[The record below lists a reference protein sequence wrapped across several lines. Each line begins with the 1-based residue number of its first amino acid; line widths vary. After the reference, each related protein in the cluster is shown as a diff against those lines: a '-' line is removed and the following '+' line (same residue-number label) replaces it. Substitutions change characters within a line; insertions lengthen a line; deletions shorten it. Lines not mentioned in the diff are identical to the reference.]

1 MSGNCYL
8 EIATTRFTLLLCCI
22 RIAQALYACVYVR
35 LAYYYVAVHPSIIRE
50 QVLTALR
57 REYCFPVRP
66 GGGRACIYPRAVVPP
81 FQPICILVQQFHE
94 TSRASTRS
102 HDDILVRLD
111 GARQFARCFLLR
123 GSYRHEDDTV
133 WVFFLL
139 FAVIDYNV
147 FLGIYFQDA
156 SEYIGTRDIYF
167 HAVFIQIMRRQRLV
181 AMMYNSGIF
190 EMRRDPGRYGSILRF
205 RFDMRV
211 VLRSASLRIITVNR
225 ASYRHALR

>member
-1 MSGNCYL
+1 MVLPWNSFIWYWTLVSGNCYL
-8 EIATTRFTLLLCCI
+8 GIATTRFTLLLCCI

-139 FAVIDYNV
+139 FAVIDYKCVPWNI
-147 FLGIYFQDA
+147 F
-156 SEYIGTRDIYF
+156 
-167 HAVFIQIMRRQRLV
+167 
-181 AMMYNSGIF
+181 SG
-190 EMRRDPGRYGSILRF
+190 RVRVYRDPRYLFSCCIYSNYATTTFSRN
-205 RFDMRV
+205 DV
-211 VLRSASLRIITVNR
+211 
-225 ASYRHALR
+225 